1 MLCLKVHFLD
11 IDVYFSTK
19 VKFQQNIAKFKREVS
34 VGFNVF
40 FKNRQK
46 ILKIFLINRTE
57 NDLEDTSIAVSCL

>member
-1 MLCLKVHFLD
+1 MQQKKELMLCLKILYFLD

-40 FKNRQK
+40 F
-46 ILKIFLINRTE
+46 
-57 NDLEDTSIAVSCL
+57 